1 VLRIVVVAVVI
12 ALIVASWLWDGGP
25 QGRSALFSGL
35 ISLGIG
41 VSLLLMPVPEQ
52 PAPTPGTRRRR
63 GNWGEWFDQQDRQ
76 REFHWN
82 WIAGWVLVVVGAV
95 YLLLVAL

>member
-1 VLRIVVVAVVI
+1 V
-12 ALIVASWLWDGGP
+12 GGRAAGP
-25 QGRSALFSGL
+25 ERLFSGL

-52 PAPTPGTRRRR
+52 PARTPVARRRR
-63 GNWGEWFDQQDRQ
+63 GSWGEWFDQQDRR

-82 WIAGWVLVVVGAV
+82 WITGWILVVAGAV